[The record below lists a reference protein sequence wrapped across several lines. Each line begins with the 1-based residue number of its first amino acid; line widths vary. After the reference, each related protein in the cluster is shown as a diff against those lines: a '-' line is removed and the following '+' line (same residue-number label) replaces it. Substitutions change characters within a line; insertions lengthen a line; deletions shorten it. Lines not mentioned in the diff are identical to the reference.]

1 MQRRHFYSRPYARGD
16 YVSSFPDAEKTTIST
31 HAPTRGATVSYSRF
45 IADKVNI
52 STHAPTRGATGA
64 AASVGIASGFLLTP
78 LREGRH
84 TLDCPGIASGDISTH
99 APTRGATRGNSCL
112 PAMREKISTHAPT
125 RGATF
130 ILAKNFLPT
139 IEISTHAP
147 TRGATRAL
155 CPVLSCCTRNF
166 YSRPYA
172 RGDLKAI
179 KYHGG
184 IYSISTHAPTRG
196 ATRRRSVTTFA
207 TTSFLLTPLREG
219 RRIALG
225 KDAFKVCISTHAPTR
240 GATFRSFRK
249 HVNAVISTHA
259 PTRGAT
265 LSVEPIFAP
274 SSVFLLTPLREGR
287 RTFSVSST
295 RCRIISTHAPTRGAT
310 SEGLRYSDSAWIST
324 HAPTRGATQVSVLS
338 SPWM

>member
-172 RGDLKAI
+172 RGDSRKFLPTGNEGKNF
-179 KYHGG
+179 
-184 IYSISTHAPTRG
+184 YSRPYARG
-196 ATRRRSVTTFA
+196 DLYSRQKFLANDRNFYSRPYARGDQSFMSCVVVLYQK
-207 TTSFLLTPLREG
+207 FLLTPLREG
-219 RRIALG
+219 RQESSEAGTRIAYP
-225 KDAFKVCISTHAPTR
+225 DFYSRPYAR
-240 GATFRSFRK
+240 GDGNPR
-249 HVNAVISTHA
+249 
-259 PTRGAT
+259 
-265 LSVEPIFAP
+265 
-274 SSVFLLTPLREGR
+274 
-287 RTFSVSST
+287 
-295 RCRIISTHAPTRGAT
+295 
-310 SEGLRYSDSAWIST
+310 
-324 HAPTRGATQVSVLS
+324 
-338 SPWM
+338 